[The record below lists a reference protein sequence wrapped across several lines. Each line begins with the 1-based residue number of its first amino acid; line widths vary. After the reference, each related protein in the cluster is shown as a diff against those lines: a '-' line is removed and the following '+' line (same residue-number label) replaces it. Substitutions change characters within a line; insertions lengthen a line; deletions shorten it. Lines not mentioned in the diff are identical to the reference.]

1 MNLKSILLVCLIALL
16 TIVSGCSSSSEA
28 KTMTAGAAVIENAP
42 ATSDQ
47 TSASTAKGTASIKEV
62 HIQAFNFGFT
72 QDPVTIKK
80 GDHVRLIFTST
91 SGTHGVM
98 IPDLG
103 LSTKAFS
110 AGEEQVLEFTATNA
124 GTFNYFCDVPCGKG
138 HRDMQG
144 QLVVQE

>member
-1 MNLKSILLVCLIALL
+1 MKLTLMMVCLVALL
-16 TIVSGCSSSSEA
+16 TIVSGCNLSSDP
-28 KTMTAGAAVIENAP
+28 KTMATSAAIVENIP
-42 ATSDQ
+42 ATSDT
-47 TSASTAKGTASIKEV
+47 TSSGTTPTTSPLKEI

-80 GDHVRLIFTST
+80 GDHVKLIFTST
-91 SGTHGVM
+91 EGTHGVR

-124 GTFNYFCDVPCGKG
+124 GTFNYFCNVPCGKG
-138 HRDMQG
+138 HREMQG
-144 QLVVQE
+144 KLVVEE